1 MGAKVNEKTK
11 KALYFVLYYYYCR
24 GSLLATVKNLY
35 YLPFCLYFLS
45 SIENSNLF
53 LKKKM
58 EKMGGRISATLILAF
73 LFISS
78 AHSFYL
84 PGVAPRDFQK
94 VRLSAFLFLIH

>member
-1 MGAKVNEKTK
+1 
-11 KALYFVLYYYYCR
+11 
-24 GSLLATVKNLY
+24 
-35 YLPFCLYFLS
+35 
-45 SIENSNLF
+45 
-53 LKKKM
+53 M